1 MFKAGFIKRAASLLL
16 AAITVLSF
24 PVATAASTSSAS
36 PYTDKTYTHAT
47 AFDGYNRYDGVDV
60 SSHNGTVSW
69 SKVKADGIDF
79 AVIRAGFTG
88 YTKKRHSI
96 NTDPLASSNISGA
109 SSAGLSVGVYWYSQ
123 ALTQAEARAEANKV
137 LEILNGAKLDLPVF
151 FDYEF
156 AGVSDGRACKP

>member
-16 AAITVLSF
+16 AAITALSF
-24 PVATAASTSSAS
+24 PVAAAASTSSTS
-36 PYTDKTYTHAT
+36 PYTGKTYTHAT

-88 YTKKRHSI
+88 YTKSDTPSTR
-96 NTDPLASSNISGA
+96 TRLQPPISA
-109 SSAGLSVGVYWYSQ
+109 
-123 ALTQAEARAEANKV
+123 ARAAR
-137 LEILNGAKLDLPVF
+137 GC
-151 FDYEF
+151 
-156 AGVSDGRACKP
+156 S